1 MNEPV
6 DLDLQR
12 PREGEMRDLS
22 ASSFRFIAIFILAV
36 GVLMLAG
43 VL

>member
-1 MNEPV
+1 MNERV
-6 DLDLQR
+6 ELDLQH
-12 PREGEMRDLS
+12 PRDGEMRDLS
-22 ASSFRFIAIFILAV
+22 TGTFRFLSILLAAA